1 MKRQCTRSSKTI
13 AHLMQELKDT
23 KKLCDEAYKLLHAYK
38 ELHFLHRRAEPTVTA
53 DIMTGRGRSLRR
65 KQEVSELQPPGI
77 PKNVALR
84 SSDISNNL
92 DMAIHASKDG
102 LKIQAGNLKLKRKHA
117 SVTLKRPLN
126 SLDTEKAKQKIARET
141 VLTEMDKWQPVVN
154 EIRSASQTVFSNR
167 PRGLQMFQAMQ
178 PKSFTP
184 RTPLELEIYA
194 ALGKDECLVKPNQL
208 LTAAETKALK
218 AMTIKEAKARRA
230 ELMKHHEL
238 LSKMEM
244 KYKRQKKI
252 KSKRYRKFFQKER
265 VATEKKELE
274 HLQKNDPEAFMQ
286 KMELMEKNRME
297 LEVDQKK
304 VFALGPCRKAAKK
317 EAALKM
323 LILMGELTPSQG
335 NCSAD

>member
-1 MKRQCTRSSKTI
+1 MRKLINSMF
-13 AHLMQELKDT
+13 ALDG
-23 KKLCDEAYKLLHAYK
+23 KKIQK
-38 ELHFLHRRAEPTVTA
+38 
-53 DIMTGRGRSLRR
+53 
-65 KQEVSELQPPGI
+65 
-77 PKNVALR
+77 KNVALR

-102 LKIQAGNLKLKRKHA
+102 LKIQAGDLKLKRKHA

-126 SLDTEKAKQKIARET
+126 SLDSEKAKRKIARET

-218 AMTIKEAKARRA
+218 AMSIKEAKARRA

-238 LSKMEM
+238 LSRMEM

-252 KSKRYRKFFQKER
+252 KSKRYRKFLQKER

-274 HLQKNDPEAFMQ
+274 HLQKDDPEAFMQ

-297 LEVDQKK
+297 ERLTLKHK
-304 VFALGPCRKAAKK
+304 GGGKFSRLHKA
-317 EAALKM
+317 
-323 LILMGELTPSQG
+323 
-335 NCSAD
+335 